1 MRMPV
6 CWLGAGA
13 GEEGAGGV
21 VSGEEVGEGNIG
33 AALGRLQQGAGVWTE
48 LMGD

>member
-1 MRMPV
+1 MPV

-13 GEEGAGGV
+13 GEEGAGAWFLEKRWGKG
-21 VSGEEVGEGNIG
+21 SIG

-48 LMGD
+48 LVGD